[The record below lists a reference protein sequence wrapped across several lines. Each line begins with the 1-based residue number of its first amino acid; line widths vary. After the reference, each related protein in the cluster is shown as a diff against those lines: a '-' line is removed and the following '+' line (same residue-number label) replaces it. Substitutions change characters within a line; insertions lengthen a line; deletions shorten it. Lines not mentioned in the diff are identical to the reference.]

1 MNCLNAVG
9 RLGRDPE
16 TRFTQGGKAVT
27 SLAIAI
33 DSGWGDNKKTTWLNA
48 ALWGRDGQEH
58 GLVQHLSKGSQV
70 AVTGEITLEEYDKK
84 DGTKGSSLKLHIQN
98 LTPIGGKQVQGGES
112 KPAQPVKEKAAPESF
127 EDSIPF

>member
-27 SLAIAI
+27 TLAIAI

-48 ALWGRDGQEH
+48 GLWGRDGQEH
-58 GLVQHLSKGSQV
+58 GLVKHLSKGSQV

-98 LTPIGGKQVQGGES
+98 LTPIGGKGSES
-112 KPAQPVKEKAAPESF
+112 TPAQKPVKEKAATESF
-127 EDSIPF
+127 EDDIPF

>member
-1 MNCLNAVG
+1 MNCLNATG

-84 DGTKGSSLKLHIQN
+84 DGTKGSSLRLHIQN
-98 LTPIGGKQVQGGES
+98 LTPIGGKVGES
-112 KPAQPVKEKAAPESF
+112 KPAQPVKEKAATESF
-127 EDSIPF
+127 DDDIPF

>member
-9 RLGRDPE
+9 HLGRDPE

-27 SLAIAI
+27 SLTIAI

-98 LTPIGGKQVQGGES
+98 LTPIGGKGGES
-112 KPAQPVKEKAAPESF
+112 KPEQPAKEKAAPESF
-127 EDSIPF
+127 EDDIPF

>member
-48 ALWGRDGQEH
+48 ALWG
-58 GLVQHLSKGSQV
+58 
-70 AVTGEITLEEYDKK
+70 
-84 DGTKGSSLKLHIQN
+84 
-98 LTPIGGKQVQGGES
+98 
-112 KPAQPVKEKAAPESF
+112 
-127 EDSIPF
+127 

>member
-48 ALWGRDGQEH
+48 GLWGRDGQEH
-58 GLVQHLSKGSQV
+58 GLVKHLSKGSQV

-98 LTPIGGKQVQGGES
+98 LTPIGGKGSES
-112 KPAQPVKEKAAPESF
+112 APAQEPVKEKAATESF
-127 EDSIPF
+127 DDDIPF